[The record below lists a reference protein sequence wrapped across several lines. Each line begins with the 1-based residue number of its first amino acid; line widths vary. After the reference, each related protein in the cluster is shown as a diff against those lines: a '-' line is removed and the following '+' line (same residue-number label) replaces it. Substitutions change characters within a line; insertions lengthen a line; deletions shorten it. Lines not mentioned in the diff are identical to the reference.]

1 MANNESD
8 MTQILRTA
16 PQPELVLRVQTYRNQ
31 PLAVA
36 LEARFTTAGGT
47 VGRAPGND
55 LVLED
60 AGKFISRSHA
70 AIGWRGGAFYLTDCG
85 GNPSVVNDRPLGAGA
100 ESVVGDGDRIV
111 IGDYVI
117 VAMLVAEPAPS
128 LPVFEPPAPVPVVP
142 LPLFEPPAQ
151 PERARDVG
159 PTDALAGAR
168 ILHGGDAGLGDP
180 LGLNLF
186 AAAPPVLH
194 GAESD
199 HVAPE
204 RQLFALP
211 AAIPPG
217 YDPMAD
223 LLPAAVKTEPPV
235 PAPAPPSRQASD
247 SAVLQALLDGLGLP
261 HLRSSRAPEEL
272 AREIGQMLRTATAGT
287 MDVLM
292 ARALTKRESHID
304 LTMIAPRANNPLKFF
319 PDADSALT
327 QMLGMPVPGYLPPLA
342 ALDGAFDDLKAH
354 EMAVIAGMRAAL
366 AAVVQRFDPA
376 RIEQRLAEPGRMERL
391 LAGSRK
397 ARLWDRL
404 VESYGELARDADED
418 LQRLFG
424 EKFSVA
430 YEQQVERLRS
440 GRSIQTEL

>member
-1 MANNESD
+1 MASNECD
-8 MTQILRTA
+8 MTQTLRSA
-16 PQPELVLRVQTYRNQ
+16 PQPELVLQVQAYRNQ

-36 LEARFTTAGGT
+36 LETRFTTAGGT

-70 AIGWRGGAFYLTDCG
+70 AIGWRGGVFYLTDCG
-85 GNPSVVNDRPLGAGA
+85 GNPSIVNDRPLGAGA
-100 ESVVGDGDRIV
+100 ESAVGDGDRIV
-111 IGDYVI
+111 IGDYLI
-117 VAMLVAEPAPS
+117 VATLETATAPP
-128 LPVFEPPAPVPVVP
+128 LPVFEPPAPVPAP
-142 LPLFEPPAQ
+142 ALPVFEPPELQ
-151 PERARDVG
+151 ERARDVG

-168 ILHGGDAGLGDP
+168 ILHGGDAGLADP

-186 AAAPPVLH
+186 GADKPAMH

-204 RQLFALP
+204 RQLFTLP
-211 AAIPPG
+211 AAIPAG
-217 YDPMAD
+217 YDAMAD
-223 LLPAAVKTEPPV
+223 LLPAAPP
-235 PAPAPPSRQASD
+235 PQAPPAPPVTVPPASA

-261 HLRSSRAPEEL
+261 QLRSSRAPEEL

-319 PDADSALT
+319 PDATSALT
-327 QMLGMPVPGYLPPLA
+327 QMLGTPVPGYLPPLA

-366 AAVVQRFDPA
+366 AAVVQRFDPE
-376 RIEQRLAEPGRMERL
+376 RIEQRLTEPGRIERL

-440 GRSIQTEL
+440 GRAIQPEP